1 MVSQGLAELAVG
13 TIRLIRSSAA
23 LLADL
28 FDPFD
33 ARFRRKNVS
42 RGSPLAKSFDVP
54 GFFGKNVDIL
64 LKATRA
70 VFANDDGDDD
80 DDDDVEEKEE
90 NSSNSKNRRRR
101 RRYICKRKTRL
112 RYDGRGRN
120 AIESFLQKNDI
131 EYENITLGNEN
142 ILEWWDDFRYNKR
155 TTLKATDNG
164 YEKDIRFLDRE

>member
-1 MVSQGLAELAVG
+1 MGR
-13 TIRLIRSSAA
+13 IRL
-23 LLADL
+23 
-28 FDPFD
+28 DPFESAGVVWRIYSIRLTHD
-33 ARFRRKNVS
+33 FDERMCREGIV
-42 RGSPLAKSFDVP
+42 PLAKSFDVP

-80 DDDDVEEKEE
+80 DDDVEEKEE
-90 NSSNSKNRRRR
+90 NSNSSNSKIDDDDDVTFVKLEDAFALATEEAR
-101 RRYICKRKTRL
+101 T
-112 RYDGRGRN
+112 

-142 ILEWWDDFRYNKR
+142 ILEWWDDFRIQQ
-155 TTLKATDNG
+155 TDDVWKALENG